1 MPWVRFTAPFD
12 FHVRHNVSIS
22 YKAGHEYL
30 VKQECAAQAVKAGKA
45 VTADRRRKVVP
56 DAAGR

>member
-1 MPWVRFTAPFD
+1 MPRVRFTAPFQY
-12 FHVRHNVSIS
+12 HVRHNVTIS

-45 VTADRRRKVVP
+45 QAVKRRKESP
-56 DAAGR
+56 DAVR